1 MRRLKLSQYTGS
13 QVYFRSVPKSN
24 HKSDLNQ
31 EHREI
36 SIMVS
41 GLIAPFTL
49 PSITECLTVF
59 VTHSPCEV
67 PAVVGLTSLLC
78 LSLITHSV
86 YFLPTFNE
94 ALINFRLQ

>member
-13 QVYFRSVPKSN
+13 QWYFRSVPKRN

-36 SIMVS
+36 SIIVS

-49 PSITECLTVF
+49 PTITECLTVF
-59 VTHSPCEV
+59 VTHSPWEV
-67 PAVVGLTSLLC
+67 PAVVGLT
-78 LSLITHSV
+78 
-86 YFLPTFNE
+86 FLPSF
-94 ALINFRLQ
+94 A